1 MRLIFAL
8 SAIALIA
15 SPVTAGST
23 RCRDSHGKFVKCAK
37 ATAKVKRCRDAKGH
51 YAKCK

>member
-1 MRLIFAL
+1 MRFIYAL

-15 SPVTAGST
+15 SPVAAGTS
-23 RCRDSHGKFVKCAK
+23 RCRDSHGKFVKCVKAVAK
-37 ATAKVKRCRDAKGH
+37 IKRCRDAKGH